1 MSKVIEMAPA
11 IFWVGATDW
20 HRRVFDRFFSLPYG
34 TSYNAYIVRGSEKTA
49 LIDTVFRE
57 FQELLLEKIGQVIS
71 PASIDYLV
79 MNHAEPDH
87 GGAIP
92 AVLSAAPNARLVT
105 TRRGAEMAAIFYD
118 VPADRCDIVS
128 EGDTLDLG
136 GRTLRFLDTP
146 WLHWPETM
154 STFCPEEGA
163 LFPCDFLGAHL
174 ASDRLFAEEV
184 GGLAIPEAKRY
195 YASIMMPFA
204 KRALGALDKFDA
216 LDVRLLAPS
225 HGPVHRNPADIMQAQ
240 RKWAGGPL
248 EKKVVLIYAT
258 MYGATESL
266 KKAVANAMSDR
277 GVEVIE
283 HDLAVADLSHIITD
297 LVDARALVVGS
308 PTFIGGAH
316 PLVHTA
322 VETVRILRPPGKLAA
337 VFGSSGWS
345 GGASAHL
352 KARLESAGYRV
363 LDPVEIK
370 GPPRPADLEAA
381 RAMGE
386 LVADE
391 VMAGQT
397 SDG

>member
-1 MSKVIEMAPA
+1 MSKVIEMAPG

-34 TSYNAYIVRGSEKTA
+34 TSYNSYIVKGSQKTA
-49 LIDTVFRE
+49 LIDTVSRGFE
-57 FQELLLEKIGQVIS
+57 DLLLEKVGRVLA
-71 PASIDYLV
+71 PGSIDYLV

-92 AVLSAAPNARLVT
+92 AVMASAPKARLVAT
-105 TRRGAEMAAIFYD
+105 KRGVDMAGVFYN
-118 VPADRCDIVS
+118 VPPERCQVVAD
-128 EGDTLDLG
+128 GDTLDLG
-136 GRTLRFLDTP
+136 GLTLRFLDTP

-154 STFCPEEGA
+154 STYCPEGKT

-184 GGLAIPEAKRY
+184 GGLSIPEAKRY

-204 KRALGALDKFDA
+204 SRALRALDKFQEIE
-216 LDVRLLAPS
+216 VSLLAPS
-225 HGPVHRNPADIMQAQ
+225 HGPVHKDPRNILQAQ

-248 EKKVVLIYAT
+248 EPKVVVLYAT
-258 MYGATESL
+258 MYGATETL
-266 KKAVANAMSDR
+266 KGTVVDALSAQ
-277 GVEVIE
+277 GVETIE
-283 HDLAVADLSHIITD
+283 YNLAVADLSHIMAD

-337 VFGSSGWS
+337 LFGSSGWS
-345 GGASAHL
+345 GGAAAHL
-352 KARLESAGYRV
+352 KARLESAGYEV

-370 GPPRPADLEAA
+370 GPPRPQDLEAA
-381 RAMGE
+381 RDLGK
-386 LVADE
+386 LVAE
-391 VMAGQT
+391 RVLAG
-397 SDG
+397 

>member
-1 MSKVIEMAPA
+1 MSKVIEMAPG

-20 HRRVFDRFFSLPYG
+20 HRRIFDRFFSLPYG
-34 TSYNAYIVRGSEKTA
+34 TSYNSYLVRGNQKTA
-49 LIDTVFRE
+49 LVDTVSRE
-57 FQELLLEKIGQVIS
+57 FEGVLMEKIGRVLIPS
-71 PASIDYLV
+71 DIDFLV

-92 AVLSAAPNARLVT
+92 KVLAEAGNARLVT
-105 TRRGAEMAAIFYD
+105 TKRGAEMAGVFYD
-118 VPADRCDIVS
+118 VPPERCQVVADGDI
-128 EGDTLDLG
+128 LDLG

-154 STFCPEEGA
+154 SSYCPEEGV

-174 ASDRLFAEEV
+174 ASDKLFAEEV

-204 KRALGALDKFDA
+204 NRALRALDKYQE

-225 HGPVHRNPADIMQAQ
+225 HGPVHKDAGNLMRAQ

-248 EKKVVLIYAT
+248 EKKVVVLYAT
-258 MYGATESL
+258 MYGATEAI
-266 KKAVANAMSDR
+266 KHTI
-277 GVEVIE
+277 VEALSAREIE
-283 HDLAVADLSHIITD
+283 VVEYNLAVADLSHIVSD
-297 LVDARALVVGS
+297 LVDAKALVVGS

-352 KARLESAGYRV
+352 KARLESAGYQV
-363 LDPVEIK
+363 LEPVEIK

-381 RAMGE
+381 RSLGNQ
-386 LVADE
+386 VADQVLAE
-391 VMAGQT
+391 
-397 SDG
+397 